1 MEHTMS
7 LRFRPMLII
16 GLAAALLGL
25 GLPAA
30 GLANGASAPGPTA
43 LSQDLDTLLADPS
56 LQGADVGLV
65 VRDATTGAAL
75 YDHNGGSELL
85 PASNAKLLTSAAAMD
100 VLGPDYTFSTSV
112 LTSGARIGGV
122 LAGNLYLRGTGDP
135 TMLAADYDALAA
147 KVAASGIT
155 TVSGQLVADETWFDN
170 VRLAPGWA
178 WDDEPYYYDAQ
189 VSALTVSPDTDY
201 DPGSVDV
208 TVTPGTA
215 GQPPSV
221 TVTPPTNYVTIVNT
235 ATTGAA
241 GSADSEN
248 VDRDN
253 GDNVIRVTG
262 AMPADATP
270 DVETMAVWDP
280 AALVASLF
288 SADLAQHGVRVLGG
302 GSDGKTPAGATTLTS
317 RQSMPL
323 SQLLVPFLKLSNNL
337 HAETLVKAAGEK
349 VSGQGT
355 WSAGLKALEADSSA
369 LGVDSGQLRL
379 VDGSGLSRM
388 DTMTPDQLANV
399 LVTAQRQPWFGAWY
413 QALPIAGVS
422 DRMVGGTLRNR
433 MVGTPAANN
442 MHAKTG
448 SMTGVSALSGYVTAA
463 DGEKLV
469 FAMVSNDFLG
479 GLPTSIEDAVG
490 VRLAEYNG
498 AADQSST
505 NLLPQHKVTPQSTT
519 DQQLTNPRSQ
529 LECSWNGTC

>member
-1 MEHTMS
+1 
-7 LRFRPMLII
+7 MLII

-25 GLPAA
+25 PAA
-30 GLANGASAPGPTA
+30 GSANGAGAPSPTA
-43 LSQDLDTLLADPS
+43 LSQDLDALLANPS
-56 LQGADVGLV
+56 LQGAQVGLV
-65 VRDATTGAAL
+65 VRDATSGATL
-75 YDHNGGSELL
+75 YDRNGGDELL
-85 PASNAKLLTSAAAMD
+85 PASNAKLFTSAAAMN
-100 VLGPDYTFSTSV
+100 VLGADYRFSTSV
-112 LTSGARIGGV
+112 LASGTRDGV
-122 LAGNLYLRGTGDP
+122 HLNGNLYLKGTGDP

-155 TVSGQLVADETWFDN
+155 TVHGQLVADDTWFDD

-201 DPGSVDV
+201 DPGSVNV
-208 TVTPGTA
+208 TVTPGA
-215 GQPPSV
+215 VGQPPSV
-221 TVTPPTNYVTIVNT
+221 TVTPPTTYLTIVNT

-241 GSADSEN
+241 GSAFTEN

-262 AMPADATP
+262 VIPADATP
-270 DVETMAVWDP
+270 DVETMAVWNP
-280 AALVASLF
+280 TAFVTSLF
-288 SADLAQHGVRVLGG
+288 SADLARHGVRVLGG
-302 GSDGKTPAGATTLTS
+302 TANGQTPAGARTITG

-349 VSGQGT
+349 VYGQGT
-355 WSAGLKALEADSSA
+355 WSAGLQALEGNFST
-369 LGVDSGQLRL
+369 LGVNSGQLRL

-388 DTMTPDQLANV
+388 DDVTPDELTDLLGSARQ
-399 LVTAQRQPWFGAWY
+399 QPWFGTWY
-413 QALPIAGVS
+413 AALPIAGVS

-469 FAMVSNDFLG
+469 FAMVSNNVLG
-479 GLPTSIEDAVG
+479 SLPTSIEDAVG

-498 AADQSST
+498 TADRAST
-505 NLLPQHKVTPQSTT
+505 NLLPQQQAQPQSGTRPRPSIAG
-519 DQQLTNPRSQ
+519 QQPLDPRSQ
-529 LECSWNGTC
+529 VECSWNRTC